1 MSDVFTNKLKRIL
14 NEYEINIGNAAE
26 DELNRLLSLGVS
38 VDEASVLIKN
48 KFNDFILN
56 VKPEELDK

>member
-14 NEYEINIGNAAE
+14 NEYEINIGNATE